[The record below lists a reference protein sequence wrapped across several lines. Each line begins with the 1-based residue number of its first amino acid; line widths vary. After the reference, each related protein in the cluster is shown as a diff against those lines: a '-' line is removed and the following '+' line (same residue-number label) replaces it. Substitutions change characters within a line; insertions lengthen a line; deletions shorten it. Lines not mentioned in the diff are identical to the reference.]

1 MLPKRIRT
9 RGALLLAA
17 VAAVVAIISF
27 TFGRM
32 YLGPDDP
39 VVASP
44 GEPPSA
50 PGEMTPLPTPG
61 PDDSIDTSKPGWGLS
76 YLEAD
81 KVLPR
86 FDQVVNGIAVG
97 PTAMHKSGTWCTPG
111 QAQWV
116 DASEAMGTP
125 LAFPEQFPA
134 GGVPTDAR
142 AVRCGDTIV
151 HSEVTVEFPASPTS
165 AAEIASGKSWF
176 DVQHGGQMSIYK
188 DLFAAPGFSSRIA
201 AEHWESATVNGLPAA
216 LGRAILRDEFGE
228 SAVIVWDEQRN
239 LQVVVRGFDVHV
251 DDLLAVAREAVA
263 AK

>member
-1 MLPKRIRT
+1 MLWKRIRT

-17 VAAVVAIISF
+17 VAAVVAIVSF
-27 TFGRM
+27 IFGRM

-39 VVASP
+39 VAASP

-50 PGEMTPLPTPG
+50 PGDVTPLPTPA

-81 KVLPR
+81 KALPR

-97 PTAMHKSGTWCTPG
+97 PTAKHQSGTWCTPG

-116 DASEAMGTP
+116 DASEAEGTP
-125 LAFPEQFPA
+125 LTLPKQFPA
-134 GGVPTDAR
+134 GGVATGAR

-151 HSEVTVEFPASPTS
+151 HSEVTVELPASPTS

-176 DVQHGGQMSIYK
+176 DVQHGGQLIIDK
-188 DLFAAPGFSSRIA
+188 TLVAAPGFSSQIA
-201 AEHWESATVNGLPAA
+201 AERWESTTVNGLPAA

-228 SAVIVWDEQRN
+228 SAVIVWDEERN

-251 DDLLAVAREAVA
+251 DDLLAVAREAVR
-263 AK
+263 